1 MNKPK
6 IFRTRYIPFETV
18 DISGDEI
25 LLRNDDLLI
34 TKWKAIR
41 PRKDISGGISY
52 TFLKDGIKISRFYN
66 SSNEFAYWYCD
77 MIDVYYDRELD
88 QYTLNDLLLD
98 IKLMPDG
105 TIMVLDADELA
116 EALEKGLITQEQA
129 CSSLRKVD
137 KILKMVY
144 DKSFPP
150 QVCLEQKYWEAIK
163 G

>member
-1 MNKPK
+1 
-6 IFRTRYIPFETV
+6 
-18 DISGDEI
+18 
-25 LLRNDDLLI
+25 
-34 TKWKAIR
+34 
-41 PRKDISGGISY
+41 
-52 TFLKDGIKISRFYN
+52 
-66 SSNEFAYWYCD
+66 

-105 TIMVLDADELA
+105 TIIILDADELA
-116 EALEKGLITQEQA
+116 EAHEKGLITQEQA